1 MLYYALIALAVLA
14 AVLVLF
20 LIVVAMQPSQFRIE
34 RKGKITAPPAIVFGH
49 VNDLHKWTSWSPWE
63 KLDPELKRTYDGAAA
78 GTGAQYAW
86 SGNNKVGQGKM
97 TIVESRPS
105 ELIRIQLEF
114 IRPFTATNISEF
126 TFQQEGNKTNVT
138 WSMTGTN
145 NFMAKAFGL
154 LMNMDKLVGSDFEK
168 GLAGMKAVAEAPAT

>member
-63 KLDPELKRTYDGAAA
+63 
-78 GTGAQYAW
+78 
-86 SGNNKVGQGKM
+86 
-97 TIVESRPS
+97 
-105 ELIRIQLEF
+105 
-114 IRPFTATNISEF
+114 
-126 TFQQEGNKTNVT
+126 
-138 WSMTGTN
+138 N

>member
-1 MLYYALIALAVLA
+1 MLYYALIALAVVA
-14 AVLVLF
+14 TPLVLF

-34 RKGKITAPPAIVFGH
+34 RKAKIAALPATVFGH
-49 VNDLHKWTSWSPWE
+49 VNDLHKWASWSPWE
-63 KLDPELKRTYDGAAA
+63 KLDPELKRTYDGAAS
-78 GTGAQYAW
+78 GKGAQYAW

-114 IRPFTATNISEF
+114 IRPFTATNMSEF
-126 TFQQEGNKTNVT
+126 TFQPEGNQTNVT
-138 WSMTGTN
+138 WSMTGSN